1 MEDIV
6 SIIVPVYNVESYL
19 PQCVNSIL
27 NQSYTNFE
35 LILIDNYSTDNSFS
49 ICKEYEKKDN
59 RIKVLQSKVK
69 GVSSTRNVG
78 LNYAKGM
85 YVVFCDSDD
94 LYDKNFLVRL
104 IVEAKRNDADIIIS
118 NYAYLNTRSNLMC
131 NRNSGVIN
139 TNELIR
145 RIFIDNSIGGFVWN
159 KMFKRSILS
168 NVKFDEEIQI
178 CEDTLFVF
186 EALKEAKKIFFVY
199 DAVYLYRLRST
210 SAVASIDNVIAPDGS
225 VKYISVYDMIINKGL
240 VTHDAVARIKASEFA
255 LASGVKCDYA
265 IAHQN
270 HTEMD
275 DAFYNKIGEVLK
287 NNFSDFILSPD
298 YSVKKKLVVISN
310 ALFNLRKRKQQFIRF
325 QAHIKNYARNL
336 IRIGKRTEFLI
347 TVVKSRNQ
355 KILANNSN
363 NDIAR
368 NKLLDICPFPK
379 GIVTAN
385 NNISNAIDL
394 TIIVPAYNVET
405 YIEQCM
411 DSIVHQKT
419 KYEYEV
425 IIVNDGSTD
434 GTQNIIHRYKS
445 IDNIRIINRLNGGL
459 SAARNSALEVS
470 NGRYLMF
477 VDSDDYI
484 LPCAIESLLDKAY
497 KYDADIV
504 EGSAFSFF
512 EDGRISR
519 FFKHR
524 DSTASV
530 SALDELY
537 GYPWGKIV
545 KSTMFRNIKFPEQ
558 FWFEDTLFAM
568 IIYPKAN
575 IVHTVSDEVYAYR
588 VNMKGITQSARNNP
602 RAIESL
608 WITECLIA
616 EQKKQNLLSEG
627 TYNQYFNQMAMNDS
641 RVKELG
647 MDVRLAVLNESF
659 RILKYYYGN
668 YKFKIYRMKARML
681 YRAIVKND
689 FTRAFVLMDYW
700 NYI

>member
-1 MEDIV
+1 M
-6 SIIVPVYNVESYL
+6 
-19 PQCVNSIL
+19 
-27 NQSYTNFE
+27 
-35 LILIDNYSTDNSFS
+35 
-49 ICKEYEKKDN
+49 
-59 RIKVLQSKVK
+59 
-69 GVSSTRNVG
+69 
-78 LNYAKGM
+78 
-85 YVVFCDSDD
+85 
-94 LYDKNFLVRL
+94 
-104 IVEAKRNDADIIIS
+104 
-118 NYAYLNTRSNLMC
+118 
-131 NRNSGVIN
+131 
-139 TNELIR
+139 
-145 RIFIDNSIGGFVWN
+145 
-159 KMFKRSILS
+159 
-168 NVKFDEEIQI
+168 
-178 CEDTLFVF
+178 
-186 EALKEAKKIFFVY
+186 
-199 DAVYLYRLRST
+199 
-210 SAVASIDNVIAPDGS
+210 
-225 VKYISVYDMIINKGL
+225 KYISVYDMIINKGL
-240 VTHDAVARIKASEFA
+240 LTHDAVARIKASEFA

-287 NNFSDFILSPD
+287 NNFSEFILSPD

-627 TYNQYFNQMAMNDS
+627 TYNQYFNQMTMNDS

-647 MDVRLAVLNESF
+647 MDVRLAALNESF

>member
-1 MEDIV
+1 MEDII

-19 PQCVNSIL
+19 PQCLNSIL

-35 LILIDNYSTDNSFS
+35 LILIDNISTDKSFN
-49 ICKEYEKKDN
+49 ICKEYEKSDN
-59 RIKVLQSKVK
+59 RIKVLQNEAK

-78 LNYAKGM
+78 LNYAKGK
-85 YVVFCDSDD
+85 YITFCDSDD
-94 LYDKNFLVRL
+94 LYDSNFLSKLMAV
-104 IVEAKRNDADIIIS
+104 AKKNDADIIIS
-118 NYAYLNTRSNLMC
+118 NYAYMNTKNNLMC
-131 NRNSGVIN
+131 GRISGAIN
-139 TNELIR
+139 ENELIQ

-168 NVKFDEEIQI
+168 NVKFDESIQI

-186 EALKEAKKIFFVY
+186 EALKEAKKVFFVR
-199 DAVYLYRLRST
+199 DAVYFYRLRST
-210 SAVASIDNVIAPDGS
+210 SAIASIDNVIAADGS
-225 VKYISVYDMIINKGL
+225 VKYISVYDMIIKKGL
-240 VTHDAVARIKASEFA
+240 VNRDAVSRIKASEFA
-255 LASGVKCDYA
+255 LAAGVKCDYA
-265 IAHQN
+265 IAHHKN
-270 HTEMD
+270 TEMD
-275 DAFYNKIGEVLK
+275 GVFNSKIEEVLK
-287 NNFSDFILSPD
+287 KNFSEFMLSSD
-298 YSVKKKLVVISN
+298 YSLKKKLVILGN
-310 ALFNLRKRKQQFIRF
+310 ALFNFRKRKQQSIRL

-336 IRIGKRTEFLI
+336 VRIEKKMKFLI
-347 TVVKSRNQ
+347 ALAKSRNQ
-355 KILANNSN
+355 KTLVGDSN

-368 NKLLDICPFPK
+368 NKLLNVCLFPK
-379 GIVTAN
+379 GTVTAN
-385 NNISNAIDL
+385 NSISNTIDL
-394 TIIVPAYNVET
+394 TIIVPAYNVEL

-411 DSIVHQKT
+411 DSILRQET
-419 KYEYEV
+419 KYAYEV

-434 GTQNIIHRYKS
+434 GTQNIIRRYKS
-445 IDNIRIINRLNGGL
+445 IDNIRIINRINGGL
-459 SAARNSALEVS
+459 SAARNSALEES

-484 LPCAIESLLDKAY
+484 LPYAIEKLLDKAY
-497 KYDADIV
+497 RYDADIV

-524 DSTASV
+524 DSTASI
-530 SALDELY
+530 SAFGKLY

-627 TYNQYFNQMAMNDS
+627 TYNQYFDQMAMNDS

-647 MDVRLAVLNESF
+647 MDVRLAALNESF

>member
-1 MEDIV
+1 MEDII

-19 PQCVNSIL
+19 PQCLNSIL
-27 NQSYTNFE
+27 NQSYKNFE
-35 LILIDNYSTDNSFS
+35 LILVDNISTDESFN
-49 ICKEYEKKDN
+49 ICKEYEKSDN
-59 RIKVLQSKVK
+59 RIKVLQNETK

-78 LNYAKGM
+78 LNYAKGK
-85 YVVFCDSDD
+85 YITFCDSDD
-94 LYDKNFLVRL
+94 LYDSNFLSKL
-104 IVEAKRNDADIIIS
+104 MAAAKKNDADIIIS
-118 NYAYLNTRSNLMC
+118 NYAYMNTKNNLMC
-131 NRNSGVIN
+131 GRISGAIN
-139 TNELIR
+139 ENELIQ

-168 NVKFDEEIQI
+168 NVKFDETIQI

-186 EALKEAKKIFFVY
+186 EALKEAKKVFFVR
-199 DAVYLYRLRST
+199 DAVYFYRLRST
-210 SAVASIDNVIAPDGS
+210 SAIASIDNVIAADGS
-225 VKYISVYDMIINKGL
+225 VKYISVYDMIIKKGL
-240 VTHDAVARIKASEFA
+240 VNRDAVSRIKASEFA
-255 LASGVKCDYA
+255 LAAGVKCDYA
-265 IAHQN
+265 IAHQKN
-270 HTEMD
+270 TEMD
-275 DAFYNKIGEVLK
+275 GVFYSKIEEVLK
-287 NNFSDFILSPD
+287 KNFSEFMLSSD
-298 YSVKKKLVVISN
+298 YSVKKKLVILGN
-310 ALFNLRKRKQQFIRF
+310 ALFNFRKRKQQSIRL
-325 QAHIKNYARNL
+325 QAHIKNHARNL
-336 IRIGKRTEFLI
+336 IRIEKKMKFLI
-347 TVVKSRNQ
+347 ALAKSRNQ
-355 KILANNSN
+355 KTLVDDSN

-368 NKLLDICPFPK
+368 NKLLNVCLFPK
-379 GIVTAN
+379 GTVTAN
-385 NNISNAIDL
+385 NSISNTIDL
-394 TIIVPAYNVET
+394 TIIVPAYNVES

-411 DSIVHQKT
+411 DSILRQET
-419 KYEYEV
+419 KYAYEV

-445 IDNIRIINRLNGGL
+445 IDNIRIINRINGGL

-484 LPCAIESLLDKAY
+484 LPYAIEKLLDKAY

-512 EDGRISR
+512 EDGRISK

-524 DSTASV
+524 DSTASI
-530 SALDELY
+530 SAFGKLY

-616 EQKKQNLLSEG
+616 EQKKQNLLSEN
-627 TYNQYFNQMAMNDS
+627 TYNQYFDQMAMNDS

-647 MDVRLAVLNESF
+647 MDVRLAALNESF

-668 YKFKIYRMKARML
+668 YKFKIYRMKTRML